1 MVQIGESVSTLAS
14 PLEHL
19 LACHRRIEQ
28 RLSTFVKAG
37 AELEARPEQ
46 ALAAIASAMRFMD
59 TNGARHTQDEEQS
72 VFPRLKP
79 HLTAQELAFVE
90 GLEAEHVEAEGIYV
104 AMKAAVHGLP
114 ASKATY
120 LKLAERLETIYRKH
134 IQAEDEILMALAR
147 RDLQAPEI
155 VAISGEMRARREV
168 PC

>member
-28 RLSTFVKAG
+28 RLSTFVKAA

-46 ALAAIASAMRFMD
+46 ALAAIAAAMRFMD
-59 TNGARHTQDEEQS
+59 TNGVRHTEDEEQS

-90 GLEAEHVEAEGIYV
+90 GLEAEHVKAEGIYV
-104 AMKAAVHGLP
+104 AMKAAVPGLP
-114 ASKATY
+114 ATKATY
-120 LKLAERLETIYRKH
+120 LKLAERLEAIYRKH
-134 IQAEDEILMALAR
+134 IQAEDEILIALAR
-147 RDLQAPEI
+147 RDLKAPEI
-155 VAISGEMRARREV
+155 VEISGEMRARREV
-168 PC
+168 AC